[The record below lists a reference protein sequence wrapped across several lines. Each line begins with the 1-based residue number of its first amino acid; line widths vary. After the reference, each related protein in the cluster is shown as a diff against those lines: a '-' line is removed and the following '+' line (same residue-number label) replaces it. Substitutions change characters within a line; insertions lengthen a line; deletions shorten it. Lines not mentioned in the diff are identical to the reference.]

1 MITADVLIVG
11 AGSSGLFLANLLIKS
26 GVDVLIIDKKTSPG
40 KHSRAIG
47 IHPPGLRLL
56 DELDLLPKFEQS
68 GVKITTGKAFL
79 NKEEVATL
87 KLGSS
92 NPADYIMSIPQ
103 QVTESIM
110 RENIPKQK
118 LCWGHEVTDLIQIG
132 NSVVVTAT
140 KQSGEIVKFKS
151 VFVVGCDG
159 IKSKIRMLIDAKW
172 VGNTYDYHYTMA
184 DFPDN
189 TGFRNMAAIY
199 LSIDGLTESFPLP
212 DKNRRWVVNHLDGE
226 ISIQNL
232 IEKIYTRSGFRL
244 SESECTMHS
253 NFRIHEYE
261 STKICDGNIILLGD
275 ATHIMSPIG
284 GQAMSL
290 HWIHASRLGK
300 LITQILQKNITEIR
314 FRTLLKAYS
323 FDVQLNGKKYTSRAA
338 FNTKMGLPGKNKYL
352 LNIFVAILAKT
363 PLKSILAKRFAMR
376 DLN

>member
-1 MITADVLIVG
+1 
-11 AGSSGLFLANLLIKS
+11 
-26 GVDVLIIDKKTSPG
+26 
-40 KHSRAIG
+40 
-47 IHPPGLRLL
+47 
-56 DELDLLPKFEQS
+56 
-68 GVKITTGKAFL
+68 
-79 NKEEVATL
+79 
-87 KLGSS
+87 
-92 NPADYIMSIPQ
+92 
-103 QVTESIM
+103 
-110 RENIPKQK
+110 
-118 LCWGHEVTDLIQIG
+118 
-132 NSVVVTAT
+132 
-140 KQSGEIVKFKS
+140 
-151 VFVVGCDG
+151 
-159 IKSKIRMLIDAKW
+159 MLIDAKW

-212 DKNRRWVVNHLDGE
+212 GENRRWVVNHLDGE

-300 LITQILQKNITEIR
+300 LITQILQKNITEIKTYIIQ
-314 FRTLLKAYS
+314 FTSSSPNAMVDKVTSYK
-323 FDVQLNGKKYTSRAA
+323 FCGKINDTWKLINDKDSYQCR
-338 FNTKMGLPGKNKYL
+338 
-352 LNIFVAILAKT
+352 
-363 PLKSILAKRFAMR
+363 
-376 DLN
+376 